1 MVDERLRK
9 ALLLVLPT
17 LTVVTLIGVG
27 LSGMYFKDDV
37 EVGNIVLLIS
47 LIGAALLTFLSLL
60 FRKKAKGVTGIVLV
74 FVLAVPVLFY
84 FVNKPTTTSFGA
96 ALPDEIISAEVISEM
111 KIYSERGRPFKSV
124 TLENPDERKRIL
136 QKPSTMTLVTSDE
149 GLPQHLYS
157 IWIQGDSYEN
167 EIQIIVGQEAIRIL
181 GSIDGEDVGG
191 EYEIEGGNRL
201 LQVIENGELDWKE
214 G

>member
-9 ALLLVLPT
+9 VLLIVLPI

-27 LSGMYFKDDV
+27 LSGIYFKDDV

-60 FRKKAKGVTGIVLV
+60 FRKKAKGVTGVVLV

-149 GLPQHLYS
+149 GLSQHLYS
-157 IWIQGDSYEN
+157 IWIQGDSYED
-167 EIQIIVGQEAIRIL
+167 EVQIIVGQEAIRIL
-181 GSIDGEDVGG
+181 GNIDGEDVGG

>member
-9 ALLLVLPT
+9 VLLIVLPI

-27 LSGMYFKDDV
+27 LSGIYFKDDV

-60 FRKKAKGVTGIVLV
+60 FRKKAKGVTGVVLV

-149 GLPQHLYS
+149 GLSQHLYS
-157 IWIQGDSYEN
+157 IWIQGDSYED

-181 GSIDGEDVGG
+181 GNIDGEDVGG